1 MKSIATT
8 LAGALLV
15 ATALPV
21 FAKPTFRAEVEG
33 KKVVIYSTSE
43 QDTACYTF
51 VTFSYVRGDKRETTR
66 FVCNTFARAQ
76 KDFRFCE
83 RGDYDDAKIEGP
95 VDASC

>member
-1 MKSIATT
+1 MKHIVGVLT
-8 LAGALLV
+8 GALLV
-15 ATALPV
+15 ASALPA

-33 KKVVIYSTSE
+33 KKVVIYSTAE

-51 VTFSYVRGDKRETTR
+51 VTFSYQRGDKRETTR